1 MVKLEAV
8 DNEMMNSL
16 ADSYYEV
23 TEIMDNLRVSMKK
36 LSKCDR
42 NPFRKVDFRMLHLIK
57 DTEELTMQELGEEM
71 GITKSRV
78 TAIVSKLME
87 KDLVITETSQKDKRK
102 KFLRLTKKGEKQI
115 EDFKR
120 SHEEFF
126 MKMWN
131 HYTDE
136 EVAQWKHLMT
146 KMTTIIEEEIKNF
159 EKLEQSRKENKD
171 EII

>member
-1 MVKLEAV
+1 MVKLETV

-36 LSKCDR
+36 LSKCDK
-42 NPFRKVDFRMLHLIK
+42 NPFRKIDFRVLHLIK
-57 DTEELTMQELGEEM
+57 DSENLTMQELGEEM

-78 TAIVSKLME
+78 TAIVTKLTE
-87 KDLVITETSQKDKRK
+87 KNLVQTEVAENDKRK
-102 KFLRLTKKGEKQI
+102 KFLKLTTEGEKQI
-115 EDFKR
+115 ENFKK

-126 MKMWN
+126 IKMWN
-131 HYTDE
+131 HYTQE

-146 KMTTIIEEEIKNF
+146 KMTDIIEEEIKNF
-159 EKLEQSRKENKD
+159 EKLEQNRKENKD